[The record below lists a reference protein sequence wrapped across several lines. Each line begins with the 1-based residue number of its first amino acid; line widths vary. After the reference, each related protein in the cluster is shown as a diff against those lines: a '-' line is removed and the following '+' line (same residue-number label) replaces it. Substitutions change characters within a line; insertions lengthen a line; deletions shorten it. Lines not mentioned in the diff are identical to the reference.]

1 MILKKMSGLVILLA
15 VVSGL
20 WANNSGLGVGV
31 IIGEPT
37 GISLK
42 QWTGST
48 TAFDGAIAWSFSGE
62 EAIHL
67 HADFLKHNSSVF
79 GAELPV
85 YYGLGAKLKL
95 ADDAQLGIRIPVGIV
110 YEIKSSPL
118 DIFLEVVPG
127 LNLIPDTDFGFDAA
141 IGMRYFF

>member
-1 MILKKMSGLVILLA
+1 MKIKKMIVLVLF
-15 VVSGL
+15 VVFISGL
-20 WANNSGLGVGV
+20 WASNSGLGVGV

-67 HADFLKHNSSVF
+67 HADFLKHNTSIFS
-79 GAELPV
+79 AELPV

-95 ADDAQLGIRIPVGIV
+95 ADDAQLGVRIPLGIA

-118 DIFLEVVPG
+118 DLFLEVVPG
-127 LNLIPDTDFGFDAA
+127 LKLIPDTDFGFDAA
-141 IGMRYFF
+141 IGMRYYF